1 MAEFW
6 LVAAPLDES
15 SLQAMGTLIR
25 ATSCTGLVSSFRF
38 PIPELKVGTLDV
50 LLGLS
55 DDLSHLDSLAES
67 VICRMA
73 QSLLEV
79 TEQSRDKVLENALAN
94 RVDPVSYVTHFRW
107 DRAKYPTSLPL
118 KGLTE
123 LISKQMSQVQTELKS
138 RGAAY
143 ANLKASLQKVECR
156 AEHSLQTRTLTD
168 IVKKE
173 DLVLD
178 SEYLTTLLVVVP
190 RERFLQWNESY
201 ESLSE
206 FVVPRS
212 SRKVLDE
219 AEGGIFTVTLFK
231 KAVVDFKAAA
241 KQNSFAVRD
250 FAFADLER
258 QQQESLRLAAEM
270 KEQHA
275 TFVLWLK
282 VNFSEI
288 FAASIHVKAIRV
300 FVESV
305 LRYGLPVNFQA
316 LLLQPDKKSSK
327 KLRALLNSLFAHL
340 DPSAAATKADARV
353 DIPGLSMAPPD
364 YYSYICYKIDI
375 SMVAS

>member
-67 VICRMA
+67 V
-73 QSLLEV
+73 SLAC
-79 TEQSRDKVLENALAN
+79 SALLLSPVSLVPS
-94 RVDPVSYVTHFRW
+94 VDPVSYVTHFRW

-118 KGLTE
+118 KGLT
-123 LISKQMSQVQTELKS
+123 
-138 RGAAY
+138 
-143 ANLKASLQKVECR
+143 
-156 AEHSLQTRTLTD
+156 EHSLQTRTLTD

-190 RERFLQWNESY
+190 RL
-201 ESLSE
+201 
-206 FVVPRS
+206 PRQRVCVCC
-212 SRKVLDE
+212 RKVLDE

-241 KQNSFAVRD
+241 KNGAS
-250 FAFADLER
+250 AFIGECRRPASAAASRYETSPSRTWSGSSRSPCVVFPTAGFYWPPAGTNRGTSTDWG
-258 QQQESLRLAAEM
+258 LRYDPASPF
-270 KEQHA
+270 QA

>member
-38 PIPELKVGTLDV
+38 PIPELKVPDLQ
-50 LLGLS
+50 GLTAS
-55 DDLSHLDSLAES
+55 PSVSAS

-94 RVDPVSYVTHFRW
+94 RGEGGSRGRMDPVSYVTHFRW

-118 KGLTE
+118 KGLT
-123 LISKQMSQVQTELKS
+123 
-138 RGAAY
+138 
-143 ANLKASLQKVECR
+143 
-156 AEHSLQTRTLTD
+156 EHSLQTRTLTD

-190 RERFLQWNESY
+190 RL
-201 ESLSE
+201 
-206 FVVPRS
+206 PRQRVCVCC
-212 SRKVLDE
+212 RKVLDE

-241 KQNSFAVRD
+241 KNGAS
-250 FAFADLER
+250 AFIGECRRPASAAASRYETSPSRTWSGSSRSPCVVFPTAGFYWPPAGTNRGTSTDWG
-258 QQQESLRLAAEM
+258 LRYDPASPF
-270 KEQHA
+270 QA

>member
-1 MAEFW
+1 
-6 LVAAPLDES
+6 
-15 SLQAMGTLIR
+15 
-25 ATSCTGLVSSFRF
+25 
-38 PIPELKVGTLDV
+38 
-50 LLGLS
+50 
-55 DDLSHLDSLAES
+55 
-67 VICRMA
+67 MA

-156 AEHSLQTRTLTD
+156 ADLQTRTLTD

-270 KEQHA
+270 KEQHVRTSTDWGLRYDPASPFQA